1 MSLPTALAGIDPAR
15 IHSGARARFGIIA
28 Q

>member
-1 MSLPTALAGIDPAR
+1 MSLPTALAGIDLAR
-15 IHSGARARFGIIA
+15 IHSGAQARFGIIA